1 MKEPRW
7 LAEAEILAIHERL
20 LAEHGGLAGVRD
32 EGLLKSAL
40 DRPRK
45 LFAYEKPSVFD
56 LAAAYAYGIAK
67 NHPFLDG
74 NKRTAL
80 AAAGIFLE
88 LNGHELIATE
98 AQAVSVTLALAAS
111 ELDQQAFSAWL
122 RQESRPRKKSRRVS
136 R

>member
-20 LAEHGGLAGVRD
+20 LADHGGLAGVRD

-40 DRPRK
+40 DRPRN
-45 LFAYEKPSVFD
+45 LFAYEKPSIFD

-88 LNGHELIATE
+88 LNGYELIATE
-98 AQAVSVTLALAAS
+98 IQAVTVTLALAAG

-122 RQESRPRKKSRRVS
+122 RQESRPRKKPGRVS